1 MKKWFV
7 FFLITLLCSRVFFS
21 QQIRHLLHERK
32 PVTFS
37 FDKIALDTPEKF
49 PEFALPDLSAILQ
62 QPFFF
67 LGRGEETLAFLSQD
81 GHFVIKFFLLKA
93 FQGEKR
99 YTIPNIIHWLF
110 PKPHQERQK
119 LRQKVR
125 RQKMLDS
132 MKHYAEVVQ
141 GMQKETGTIALH
153 LNPTTNRLP
162 TLVFFDHIGEKHL
175 IELDR
180 VSFVLQ
186 HKAVLTGERIAN
198 AKTQE
203 EKKKLVQALEDF
215 FVLRAKKGVKDLSNR
230 RVLEKNFGFLGDEVI
245 QFDVGRSGFSKAV
258 QDSPEEEIQNLKIFL
273 QQWASGY
280 GLVRDR

>member
-1 MKKWFV
+1 MRKWWFFFLTSLICGV
-7 FFLITLLCSRVFFS
+7 FFPEH
-21 QQIRHLLHERK
+21 IRHLLHERK

-37 FDKIALDTPEKF
+37 LDKIALDMPEKF
-49 PEFALPDLSAILQ
+49 PECALPDLSPILQ

-81 GHFVIKFFLLKA
+81 GHFVIKFFLQKT

-110 PKPHQERQK
+110 PKSHQERQR
-119 LRQKVR
+119 LRQKGR
-125 RQKMLDS
+125 RQRMLDS
-132 MKHYAEVVQ
+132 MKHYAEAFQ

-162 TLVFFDHIGEKHL
+162 ILVLFDHIGEKHL

-186 HKAVLTGERIAN
+186 HRAILTEEKIAK

-203 EKKKLVQALEDF
+203 EKKKLLQAFEDF
-215 FVLRAKKGVKDLSNR
+215 FVLRAKKGFKDLSNR
-230 RVLEKNFGFLGDEVI
+230 RTLEKNFGFLGDEVI
-245 QFDVGRSGFSKAV
+245 QFDVGRTGFSKAV
-258 QDSPEEEIQNLKIFL
+258 QDCPEEEIQNLKIFL

-280 GLVRDR
+280 GIVSGL